1 MPGIKEKFHI
11 PKEVSWA
18 LEKLQESKFEAYLVG
33 GCVRDLLLKRAPKDW
48 DITTNAK
55 PEQIQQVFFDSFYE
69 NDFGTVGVKTGSD
82 DPALSV
88 IEVTPYRLE
97 EKYTDKRHPD
107 AVKFTNKLED
117 DLARRD
123 FTINAIASDVK
134 LNLSTSQIERLELID
149 PFNGQ
154 KDLEE
159 RIVRAVGNPEERF
172 EEDALRIM
180 RAIRLA
186 SELDF
191 SIEDKTRDAIKKNGG
206 LLEFVSKE
214 RIRDEFIKL
223 IESGAP
229 DRGIEEMHEL
239 GILKL
244 VLPELEEG
252 IGVTQNKDHVYTVWE
267 HNVRALMHAVEKKWP
282 LKIRIAALLHDVG
295 KPRTKRGEGPDSTF
309 YGHDVVGAKMTA
321 EALAR
326 LKFPTKFTEEV
337 AKLVRWH
344 LFFSDTA
351 VITLSAVRRMVR
363 NVGEENIWDLMNV
376 RYCDRIGMGRP
387 KERPFRLRK
396 YESMVEEALRSPLSV
411 SQLTVRGEDVMKICG
426 VEPGPKI
433 GHILHALLEE
443 VLDEPLLNVRE
454 HQEKCIAELCK
465 LSDEELKKLGLEA
478 KQKKEAEEEKAVS
491 EIRKKYFV
499 K

>member
-1 MPGIKEKFHI
+1 MINSKEKFDI
-11 PKEVSWA
+11 PKEVLWA
-18 LEKLQESKFEAYLVG
+18 LEKLRETKFEAYLVG
-33 GCVRDLLLKRAPKDW
+33 GCVRDLLLGRIPKDW

-55 PEQIQQVFFDSFYE
+55 PEEIQQIFFDSFYE

-82 DPALSV
+82 NPALSV
-88 IEVTPYRLE
+88 IEITPYRLE

-123 FTINAIASDVK
+123 FTINAIALDVITEK
-134 LNLSTSQIERLELID
+134 ANEIID
-149 PFNGQ
+149 PFGGQ
-154 KDLEE
+154 RDSKDKL
-159 RIVRAVGNPEERF
+159 IRAVGKPEERF
-172 EEDALRIM
+172 DEDALRIM
-180 RAIRLA
+180 RAVRLA

-191 SIEDKTRDAIKKNGG
+191 SIEDKTRDAINKKAG
-206 LLEFVSKE
+206 LLEFISKE
-214 RIRDEFIKL
+214 RTRDEFIKL
-223 IESGAP
+223 VESDSP

-239 GILKL
+239 GILKH
-244 VLPELEEG
+244 VLPELEGG

-267 HNVRALMHAVEKKWP
+267 HNIRAMMHAVEKKWS
-282 LKIRIAALLHDVG
+282 LKIRISALLHDVG

-309 YGHDVVGAKMTA
+309 YGHDVVGGKMTF
-321 EALAR
+321 ELLTR
-326 LKFPTKFTEEV
+326 LKFPARFIEDAV
-337 AKLVRWH
+337 KLVRWH
-344 LFFSDTA
+344 LFFSDTE

-363 NVGEENIWDLMNV
+363 NVGKENIWDLMNV

-411 SQLTVRGEDVMKICG
+411 SQLMVNGDDIMKICEL
-426 VEPGPKI
+426 EPGPKI
-433 GHILHALLEE
+433 GYILHALLEE
-443 VLDEPLLNVRE
+443 VLDEPLLNNRE
-454 HQEKCIAELCK
+454 HQQKRAGELCK
-465 LSDEELKKLGLEA
+465 MPDEELKKLGEEA
-478 KQKKEAEEEKAVS
+478 KQKKAEEEEKAVA

>member
-1 MPGIKEKFHI
+1 MADGTKNKFEI
-11 PKEVSWA
+11 PKEVLWA
-18 LEKLQESKFEAYLVG
+18 LEKLGEAKFEAYLVG
-33 GCVRDLLLKRAPKDW
+33 GCVRDLLLGRAPKDW

-55 PEQIQQVFFDSFYE
+55 PEQIQQIFFDSFYE
-69 NDFGTVGVKTGSD
+69 NDFGTVGVKTGSE

-107 AVKFTNKLED
+107 AVKFTSKLED

-123 FTINAIASDVK
+123 FTINAIALGIVDK
-134 LNLSTSQIERLELID
+134 KADKIID
-149 PFNGQ
+149 SFGGQ
-154 KDLEE
+154 NDLKDAL
-159 RIVRAVGNPEERF
+159 VRAVGKPEERF
-172 EEDALRIM
+172 DEDALRIM
-180 RAIRLA
+180 RAVRLS
-186 SELDF
+186 SEINF
-191 SIEDKTRDAIKKNGG
+191 SIEDKTRDAIKKKAG
-206 LLEFVSKE
+206 LLEFISKE
-214 RIRDEFIKL
+214 RIRDEFTKL
-223 IESGAP
+223 LESGAP

-239 GILKL
+239 GILKH

-252 IGVTQNKDHVYTVWE
+252 IGITQNKDHVYTVWE
-267 HNVRALMHAVEKKWP
+267 HNIRAMMHAAEKKWP
-282 LKIRIAALLHDVG
+282 LKIRVSALLHDVG

-309 YGHDVVGAKMTA
+309 YGHDVVGGKMTF
-321 EALAR
+321 EVLTR
-326 LKFPTKFTEEV
+326 LKFPTKFIEDV

-344 LFFSDTA
+344 LFFSDTE

-363 NVGEENIWDLMNV
+363 NVGQENIWDLMNV

-411 SQLTVRGEDVMKICG
+411 AQLTVNGDDVMKICG
-426 VEPGPKI
+426 AEPGPKI
-433 GHILHALLEE
+433 GYILHALLEE
-443 VLDEPLLNVRE
+443 VLDDPSLNTRE
-454 HQEKCIAELCK
+454 HQEKRVAAFCEMPD
-465 LSDEELKKLGLEA
+465 SELKKLGEEA
-478 KQKKEAEEEKAVS
+478 KQKKELEEEKAIS